1 MLAQTNT
8 EQEYQLKNLL
18 LGFASDWFVEK
29 ETLQKAKETLP
40 ILSDFYNERAECLD
54 NLPLN
59 SIIKEPLPDVH
70 TVPLFSK
77 ELCNLLVNEMHNMTE
92 HFGFEPNEEE
102 DELRQIP
109 EIVLYDK
116 CPQLY
121 HSLMQVVDSV
131 INPILLSIWNRH
143 VTGGNIQIANYNLKD
158 KKQGAW
164 HHDASSDISIVV
176 PLNTGDYE
184 GGGTEFMRKGTVE
197 PLPTGNA
204 LIFPS
209 LTHMHRGLPVIS
221 GDRYLLVFWLVCKD
235 ESKEYMKE
243 FMQEVGQNHEK

>member
-1 MLAQTNT
+1 MLAQTNI
-8 EQEYQLKNLL
+8 EQEYELKNLL
-18 LGFASDWFVEK
+18 LSFPSDWFINK
-29 ETLQKAKETLP
+29 ETLQKAKATLP
-40 ILSDFYNERAECLD
+40 VLGDFYNDTTKSLD

-59 SIIKEPLPDVH
+59 TLIQEPLADVH
-70 TVPLFSK
+70 TIPLFS
-77 ELCNLLVNEMHNMTE
+77 EEFCNLLVNEMHNMTE
-92 HFGFEPNEEE
+92 YFGFEPNEEE

-131 INPILLSIWNRH
+131 INPILLSIWNRR
-143 VTGGNIQIANYNLKD
+143 VTGGNVQIANYNLKD

-184 GGGTEFMRKGTVE
+184 GGGTEFMRKGVVE

-204 LIFPS
+204 LIFLAL
-209 LTHMHRGLPVIS
+209 LTCTEAYPWSVVIDIYWYF
-221 GDRYLLVFWLVCKD
+221 GWCVQMNQK
-235 ESKEYMKE
+235 
-243 FMQEVGQNHEK
+243 NI